1 MPLQPVTHY
10 EEPAYPTLETSPEAR
25 RAFLRRVGLAAIA
38 AALGPASACGGI
50 GGIAGGIPSN
60 NGSTRNGP
68 TTANDGQQPPNPP
81 RTAGVPVPPKWPGP
95 KGALI
100 GGGPIAV
107 TFADST
113 KGWVAV
119 AAVFDPSNTKL
130 EDQLIDAESGIKS
143 AVMKRLSREP
153 KSVLTNAAQRDA
165 VENDL
170 LEEVRKIVGS
180 QGIDSVTVAELTDE
194 AVRGP
199 ARRPA
204 APAGAAAPPPPGAAP
219 SAAPAPAPQRRG
231 LPRAGTTCP
240 LHPEGCEASGKPEPG
255 N

>member
-10 EEPAYPTLETSPEAR
+10 EEPAYPTLDDSAEAR
-25 RAFLRRVGLAAIA
+25 RAFLRRIGLAAIA
-38 AALGPASACGGI
+38 AALGPASGCKGI
-50 GGIAGGIPSN
+50 GGIAGGIPAN

-68 TTANDGQQPPNPP
+68 TNTNDGQQPPPP
-81 RTAGVPVPPKWPGP
+81 RPTAGVPVPPKWPGP

-107 TFADST
+107 TFADSA

-119 AAVFDPSNTKL
+119 AAVFDPSNAKL
-130 EDQLIDAESGIKS
+130 EDQLIDAEAEIKS
-143 AVMKRLSREP
+143 AVIKRLSREP
-153 KSVLTNAAQRDA
+153 KSGLMNASQRDG
-165 VENDL
+165 VEDDL

-204 APAGAAAPPPPGAAP
+204 APGAAAPPPSAAAP

-231 LPRAGTTCP
+231 LPRAGTSCP

-255 N
+255 T

>member
-10 EEPAYPTLETSPEAR
+10 EEPAYPTLDDSAEAR
-25 RAFLRRVGLAAIA
+25 RAFLRRIGLAAIA
-38 AALGPASACGGI
+38 AALGPASGCKGI
-50 GGIAGGIPSN
+50 GGIAGGIPAN

-68 TTANDGQQPPNPP
+68 TSGNDGPQGNT
-81 RTAGVPVPPKWPGP
+81 RTAGVPPPPKWPGP

-107 TFADST
+107 TFAGSE

-130 EDQLIDAESGIKS
+130 EDRLIEAETEIKS

-153 KSVLTNAAQRDA
+153 RSSLKSAALRDA
-165 VENDL
+165 VEADL
-170 LEEVRKIVGS
+170 LLEIRKLAGS
-180 QGIDSVTVAELTDE
+180 QAIESVTLAELTDE

-204 APAGAAAPPPPGAAP
+204 APAGAAAPPPPAAAP

-231 LPRAGTTCP
+231 LPRAGTSCP
-240 LHPEGCEASGKPEPG
+240 LHPEGCEASGKPDTG
-255 N
+255 T